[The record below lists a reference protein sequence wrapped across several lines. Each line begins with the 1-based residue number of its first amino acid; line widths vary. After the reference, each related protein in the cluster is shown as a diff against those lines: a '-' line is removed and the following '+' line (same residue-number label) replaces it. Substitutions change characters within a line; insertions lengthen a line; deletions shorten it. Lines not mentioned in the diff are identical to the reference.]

1 MIKLNNIGFTY
12 NKRNMIF
19 KDMSLEVK
27 RGEVTAVIGHNG
39 AGKTTLFKCILG
51 LIKPQSGSIEI
62 YDENYKEDDQLF
74 DSNISYMPDAGGFYP
89 LLSPYDNLFF
99 RASFYNKGTEAKQ
112 LTSYWIDK
120 LILNK
125 SNVKLAGQLSH
136 GMQKRLSFAC
146 ALINNPN
153 IILLD
158 EPTNGLDPESNDII
172 IRIIGELK
180 KQDNTILINTHDLNL
195 VRETCNKIIFLQD
208 GVIIDKKNVIEIND
222 NLKNYYLDM
231 VSNYDSKIGENYV

>member
-12 NKRNMIF
+12 NKRNLIF
-19 KDMSLEVK
+19 KDMSLEAK

-62 YDENYKEDDQLF
+62 YDENYKEDDQSF
-74 DSNISYMPDAGGFYP
+74 DSNISYMPDTGGFYP
-89 LLSPYDNLFF
+89 LLSPYDNLLF

-158 EPTNGLDPESNDII
+158 EPTNGLDPESTDII

>member
-12 NKRNMIF
+12 NKRNLIF

-62 YDENYKEDDQLF
+62 YNNRKDEKLF
-74 DSNISYMPDAGGFYP
+74 ETNISYMPDKGGFYP
-89 LLSPYDNLFF
+89 LLSPYDNLLF
-99 RASFYNKGTEAKQ
+99 RASFYNKTTEAKQ
-112 LTSYWIDK
+112 LASYWLDK

-146 ALINNPN
+146 ALINYPN

-158 EPTNGLDPESNDII
+158 EPTNGLDPESKDII

-180 KQDNTILINTHDLNL
+180 IQDNTVLINTHDLNL

-208 GVIIDKKNVIEIND
+208 GVIIDKKNVIEIKD
-222 NLKNYYLDM
+222 NLKDYYLDM
-231 VSNYDSKIGENYV
+231 VSNHNSKIGVNYV

>member
-12 NKRNMIF
+12 NKRNLIF

-62 YDENYKEDDQLF
+62 YNNRQDEKIFET
-74 DSNISYMPDAGGFYP
+74 NISYMPDTGGFYP
-89 LLSPYDNLFF
+89 LLSPYDNLLF
-99 RASFYNKGTEAKQ
+99 RASFYNKTTEAKQ
-112 LTSYWIDK
+112 LASYWLDK

-146 ALINNPN
+146 ALINYPN

-158 EPTNGLDPESNDII
+158 EPTNGLDPESKDII

-180 KQDNTILINTHDLNL
+180 IQDNTVLINTHDLNL

-208 GVIIDKKNVIEIND
+208 GVIIDKKSVIEIKD
-222 NLKNYYLDM
+222 NLKDYYLDM
-231 VSNYDSKIGENYV
+231 VSNHNSKIGVNYV

>member
-1 MIKLNNIGFTY
+1 MIKVTDLTLSYDKKKVVLNNI
-12 NKRNMIF
+12 
-19 KDMSLEVK
+19 SLEIES
-27 RGEVTAVIGHNG
+27 RRVTAILGHNG

-51 LIKPQSGSIEI
+51 LIKPQSGLIEI
-62 YDENYKEDDQLF
+62 YNNKKDEKLF
-74 DSNISYMPDAGGFYP
+74 ETNISYMADSGGFYP
-89 LLSPYDNLFF
+89 LLSPFDNLLF
-99 RASFYNKGTEAKQ
+99 RASFYNKTTEAKQ
-112 LTSYWIDK
+112 LASYWVDK
-120 LILNK
+120 LILNTSK
-125 SNVKLAGQLSH
+125 VKLAGQLSH

-158 EPTNGLDPESNDII
+158 EPTNGLDPESTDII

-180 KQDNTILINTHDLNL
+180 KEDNTLLINTHDLNL

-222 NLKNYYLDM
+222 NLKDYYLDI
-231 VSNYDSKIGENYV
+231 VLNHISKLGANYV